1 MKFEFSEYPNSKVPD
16 DELLKDM
23 KEVIKNGCG
32 ISLSM
37 AEYDEK
43 GSYNSSTIIRH
54 FGSWNNALSL
64 IGAEI
69 NNRQFTEE
77 ELFNNIERVW
87 IYKGKQPS
95 RRDMDNKNISLIS
108 SGAYLRKYGKWTT
121 ALKTFIEY
129 INDVENDYPKEDSK
143 IENNNISH
151 NTPREIN
158 LRLRFKVMSR
168 DNFKCCICGASPA
181 KDPSVELHID
191 HIIPWSKGG
200 ETILENLQTLCSSCN
215 WGKGNLL

>member
-1 MKFEFSEYPNSKVPD
+1 M
-16 DELLKDM
+16 
-23 KEVIKNGCG
+23 
-32 ISLSM
+32 
-37 AEYDEK
+37 
-43 GSYNSSTIIRH
+43 
-54 FGSWNNALSL
+54 
-64 IGAEI
+64 
-69 NNRQFTEE
+69 
-77 ELFNNIERVW
+77 
-87 IYKGKQPS
+87 
-95 RRDMDNKNISLIS
+95 
-108 SGAYLRKYGKWTT
+108 RKYGKWTT

-215 WGKGNLL
+215 WGKGNLI